1 MCLPGLSPTHNDTLL
16 ELLLDK
22 NSFFFFLNGG
32 AWTIARRLW
41 YQQMWCFYVFYRKSG
56 LGIGCYAEKKFW
68 QEQKMQTFLRLRAV
82 NVLCLSPFWHQ
93 RDFSPFF
100 GGETTAHS
108 PSEMLKR
115 VMWWVERWLQ
125 VKCGTDRARVY
136 RNKNSSFFLP
146 LKSQHKL
153 VFTGLNEEN
162 LHQLQQMQH
171 SGFTLVDLK
180 S

>member
-1 MCLPGLSPTHNDTLL
+1 MSWWRVFDRSSKANNKRHIYVFTRPFSDTQWYTHAFIRQ
-16 ELLLDK
+16 ELFF
-22 NSFFFFLNGG
+22 FFFFLNGG
-32 AWTIARRLW
+32 AWTIARRLQ

-56 LGIGCYAEKKFW
+56 LGIGCCAEKKFW
-68 QEQKMQTFLRLRAV
+68 QEQKMQTFLRLRAL

-100 GGETTAHS
+100 GGETSAHS

-136 RNKNSSFFLP
+136 RNKNSRFFY
-146 LKSQHKL
+146 H
-153 VFTGLNEEN
+153 
-162 LHQLQQMQH
+162 
-171 SGFTLVDLK
+171 
-180 S
+180 